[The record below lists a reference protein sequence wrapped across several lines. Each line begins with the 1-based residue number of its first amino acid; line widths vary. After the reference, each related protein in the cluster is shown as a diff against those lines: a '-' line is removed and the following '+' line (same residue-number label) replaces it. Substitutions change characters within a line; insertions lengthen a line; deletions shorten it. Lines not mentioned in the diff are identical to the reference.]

1 VKWKK
6 RKGEKCHGN
15 HLDHHL
21 GPPAYRR
28 PAHLGPQQVLGTLS
42 QRRNRIDPPDFDH
55 PIAAGANLTWF
66 LLHRGGKLEDF
77 SITWFCDRALMP
89 GRKIQ
94 DTVIHPRK
102 EIRMIKLGKSVMA
115 ALVMSALMAG
125 LFCCQKKEGPVE
137 RAGKQVD
144 KAVEKAGQQI
154 EKAGEKIE
162 DAAKDAVK
170 K

>member
-1 VKWKK
+1 
-6 RKGEKCHGN
+6 
-15 HLDHHL
+15 
-21 GPPAYRR
+21 
-28 PAHLGPQQVLGTLS
+28 
-42 QRRNRIDPPDFDH
+42 
-55 PIAAGANLTWF
+55 
-66 LLHRGGKLEDF
+66 
-77 SITWFCDRALMP
+77 MP